1 MYGVPANLDLKF
13 LHGAELTLVGLGLY
27 QIYLHFHPEG
37 LITIEGDWELRDNTD
52 SLIDRDSWGPGRE
65 PYQLHK
71 LLGRCVKATE
81 VAAPKCFALFFDNE
95 YMLRV
100 FDNSPAYES
109 FSIQPGNI
117 FV

>member
-27 QIYLHFHPEG
+27 QINLHFHPEG
-37 LITIEGDWELRDNTD
+37 IISVQGDWELRDETD

-71 LLGRCVKATE
+71 LLGRSVTVTE
-81 VAAPKCFALFFDNE
+81 VAAPESFALRFDSGHV
-95 YMLRV
+95 LRV
-100 FDNSPAYES
+100 FDNSPEYES

>member
-27 QIYLHFHPEG
+27 RIHLHFHPEG
-37 LITIEGDWELRDNTD
+37 IITIEGDWELRDETD
-52 SLIDRDSWGPGRE
+52 ILIDQDSWGPGRE

-81 VAAPKCFALFFDNE
+81 VAAPESFELRFDSGHV
-95 YMLRV
+95 LRV
-100 FDNSPAYES
+100 FDNSPEYES

>member
-1 MYGVPANLDLKF
+1 
-13 LHGAELTLVGLGLY
+13 LGLY

-37 LITIEGDWELRDNTD
+37 IITIEGDWELRDETG
-52 SLIDRDSWGPGRE
+52 SLIDRECWGPNRE

-71 LLGRCVKATE
+71 LLGRCVIATE
-81 VAAPKCFALFFDNE
+81 VNAPKSFALRFDSGHV
-95 YMLRV
+95 LLV
-100 FDNSPAYES
+100 FDNSAEYES